1 VLLPQAWTVMGVE
14 GRSLSISLPVLV
26 PRSWFYSIPLFV
38 GVASMALT
46 ASYLLAA
53 ELWSMASGRRMP
65 DILPPEPPDE
75 DEAREAETMERVLG
89 GGAR

>member
-1 VLLPQAWTVMGVE
+1 
-14 GRSLSISLPVLV
+14 
-26 PRSWFYSIPLFV
+26 
-38 GVASMALT
+38 MAT
-46 ASYLLAA
+46 
-53 ELWSMASGRRMP
+53 GRRMP